1 MEKTYLT
8 GEGLAKLKSDLHYH
22 KSTRR
27 REIAKQL
34 DLARS
39 FGDLRENAEYEAARH
54 SLSLNEIRIRELEQ
68 KVANAEIVNHDA
80 QQTGRIFIGTRV
92 TLKDLEDK
100 EEEDIIYRLT
110 GSEEADP
117 AEGKISVNSPVAKA
131 LLGHSIG
138 DSVEIEVPRGTLKY
152 KVLAIDR

>member
-1 MEKTYLT
+1 MEKMYVTS
-8 GEGLAKLKSDLHYH
+8 EGLKKLKSDLEYH
-22 KSTRR
+22 TTTRR

-39 FGDLRENAEYEAARH
+39 FGDLRENSEYEAAKH
-54 SLSLNEIRIRELEQ
+54 ALSFNEIRIRELEQ
-68 KVANAEIVNHDA
+68 KVASAQIINYNARQN
-80 QQTGRIFIGTRV
+80 GRIFIGTRV
-92 TLKDLEDK
+92 KLRDLED
-100 EEEDIIYRLT
+100 EEDIVYQLT

-117 AEGKISVNSPVAKA
+117 AKGKISVNSPVAKA

>member
-1 MEKTYLT
+1 M
-8 GEGLAKLKSDLHYH
+8 
-22 KSTRR
+22 
-27 REIAKQL
+27 
-34 DLARS
+34 
-39 FGDLRENAEYEAARH
+39 
-54 SLSLNEIRIRELEQ
+54 
-68 KVANAEIVNHDA
+68 
-80 QQTGRIFIGTRV
+80 